1 MFSLSG
7 EILTARLRKLTFAAM
22 VRQEVGWFDEERN
35 SVGALC
41 SKLSGDASAIQ
52 GVSEPIFFCSLPC
65 HFLVMEIHYFRSNIK

>member
-52 GVSEPIFFCSLPC
+52 GVRELFFFAALHLVLSL
-65 HFLVMEIHYFRSNIK
+65 LVEILKLDL

>member
-52 GVSEPIFFCSLPC
+52 GVRELFLFAALHLVFSL
-65 HFLVMEIHYFRSNIK
+65 LVEILKLDL

>member
-52 GVSEPIFFCSLPC
+52 GVRELFFFSALHLVFSL
-65 HFLVMEIHYFRSNIK
+65 LVAILKLVL

>member
-52 GVSEPIFFCSLPC
+52 GVRELFFFAALHLVFSL
-65 HFLVMEIHYFRSNIK
+65 LVEIVKLDL